1 MLKHGLDPADN
12 FRPERLTTEELRSHR
27 EALGNFPDLVT
38 PQLEQLF
45 NLIGLSG
52 CNVLL
57 TDAAGI
63 VVDQRVKASDV
74 AQFQEWD
81 LWEGADWSER
91 VQGTNGIGT
100 CLVEER
106 QVVIHRNEHFRTRN
120 IDLSCMD
127 SPIWGPDGR
136 LLAVLDVT
144 SARAEQSEC
153 YNRLILSQVA
163 HTAKLIEMG
172 FFRASYPK
180 ARIVWASRNSPDP
193 AMLLAVNKDDLVVG
207 ATRTARRA
215 LNLAREGEIDERPL
229 AELLGDSDHSSDYDF
244 GAAERMVLTR
254 ALIRTGGN
262 VTEAARLLGI
272 GRTTMYRRMART
284 GIGEKEED

>member
-1 MLKHGLDPADN
+1 MTAK
-12 FRPERLTTEELRSHR
+12 ELQYHR
-27 EALGNFPDLVT
+27 EALGSFPHLVT
-38 PQLEQLF
+38 PQLEQLS

-52 CNVLL
+52 CNILL
-57 TDAAGI
+57 TDAAGV
-63 VVDQRVKASDV
+63 VVDQRVKVADV

-100 CLVEER
+100 CVIEER

-144 SARAEQSEC
+144 SARADQNEY
-153 YNRLILSQVA
+153 YNRLMLSQVA
-163 HTAKLIEMG
+163 HTAKLIEMRV
-172 FFRASYPK
+172 FRASYPK
-180 ARIVWASRNSPDP
+180 ARIVWASANGTDP
-193 AMLLAVNKDDLVVG
+193 AMLLAVNKDDLVIG

-215 LNLAREGEIDERPL
+215 LNLAREGKIDERPL
-229 AELLGDSDHSSDYDF
+229 AELLGDDDHSSDYDF
-244 GAAERMVLTR
+244 GTAKRMVLTR

-262 VTEAARLLGI
+262 VTEAARLLRI

-284 GIGEKEED
+284 GLGGKEQDCLTPDS